1 LEVRAKGEVLAVRA
15 EELPTEEGALVVRLP
30 LKEG

>member
-1 LEVRAKGEVLAVRA
+1 VLAVRA
-15 EELPTEEGALVVRLP
+15 EELPTEEGALLVRLP